1 MTAGIEAPAK
11 EATTLLS
18 TNESVVLSV
27 MGYATLTFS
36 MVDYLPV
43 IDAELFLV
51 TPLNGKFHAKL

>member
-1 MTAGIEAPAK
+1 MTAGIEAPTI
-11 EATTLLS
+11 EATTPLS

-36 MVDYLPV
+36 MIDYLPV

-51 TPLNGKFHAKL
+51 TLLYGKFHAKL